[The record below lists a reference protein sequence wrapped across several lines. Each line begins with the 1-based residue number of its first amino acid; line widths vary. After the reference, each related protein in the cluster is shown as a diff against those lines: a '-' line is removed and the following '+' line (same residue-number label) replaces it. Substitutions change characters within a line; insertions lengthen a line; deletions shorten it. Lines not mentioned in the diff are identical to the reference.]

1 MKSNVIK
8 LVGFMTACLFAFVVM
23 SSFGVANSLLIS
35 MMLAAQALFIYTVYR
50 VLTENYH
57 TDKKF
62 KDWYADIPK
71 KELYKL

>member
-1 MKSNVIK
+1 MKSNVIR
-8 LVGFMTACLFAFVVM
+8 LIGFMTLCLFAFVVM
-23 SSFGVANSLLIS
+23 SSLGVAYSLLIS
-35 MMLAAQALFIYTVYR
+35 MLIAAKTLFIYTVYR

-71 KELYKL
+71 KELYRQ